1 MGTSKNDILQG
12 TLTLLVLK
20 TLASNKR
27 MHGYAI
33 TTHVQRVSAD
43 LLRVEEGS
51 LYPALHRMEQQGW
64 LKSEWGV
71 TEKNR
76 EARFYSLTAQGRKQL
91 AHRGRELG
99 AFHRRRRPRAPLRL
113 IAMNAGEPDI
123 DTHHVLAS
131 PPREHVSS
139 WRGSIATSS
148 ARLSFHMAE
157 RADQLQAQGLS
168 REEAHAARSTP
179 VRQPRRPARANSR
192 RRYRWLGGRHR
203 CGTFAT
209 PSARSLTLRAS
220 RWRSS

>member
-1 MGTSKNDILQG
+1 MSTSKNDILQG

-33 TTHVQRVSAD
+33 TTHVQHVSAD

-91 AHRGRELG
+91 ALEEESWVRFTEGVGRV
-99 AFHRRRRPRAPLRL
+99 LRY
-113 IAMNAGEPDI
+113 
-123 DTHHVLAS
+123 V
-131 PPREHVSS
+131 
-139 WRGSIATSS
+139 
-148 ARLSFHMAE
+148 
-157 RADQLQAQGLS
+157 
-168 REEAHAARSTP
+168 
-179 VRQPRRPARANSR
+179 
-192 RRYRWLGGRHR
+192 
-203 CGTFAT
+203 
-209 PSARSLTLRAS
+209 
-220 RWRSS
+220 